1 MGIKVAKFGGTS
13 LADAVQFRKVEGIV
27 KGDLDR
33 KYVVVSAPGK
43 RSKTDTK
50 ITDLLYSCYY
60 SKQKGESVKEIID
73 LIGERYLKLV
83 EDLGLSL
90 DMKKLIKE
98 LEDRVEAGTSL
109 DYIASRGE
117 FFNGVILANLL
128 GYSFIDPVNIIIFNE
143 DGVYNDELTQQR
155 MGQVLR
161 KCERAV
167 IPGFYGST
175 DNGEVKIFSR
185 GGSDITGAIVARG
198 AAADVY
204 ENWTDV
210 SGFLMA
216 DPSVVDNPKQIK
228 EISYKELRELSYMGA
243 KVLHEETI
251 FPVLKAGIPINIRN
265 TNDPLNTGTMIVS
278 KVNGGRDK
286 GAITGI
292 AGVKDF
298 TVIAV
303 EKYLMNY
310 EVGYVRRMLSVLERY
325 NISFEHLPSGI
336 DNICVIINSNDL
348 NGKLEGLVEDITK
361 ECQPDSIMVYPEMC
375 LIATV
380 GHGMAYTPGIAARLF
395 GALAASNINVRMID
409 QGSSEINIIVG
420 VENKDF
426 EDAVKAIYY
435 AFVDL

>member
-1 MGIKVAKFGGTS
+1 MGVKVSKFGGTS
-13 LADAVQFRKVEGIV
+13 LANAIQFRKVEEIV
-27 KGDLDR
+27 KADSER
-33 KYVVVSAPGK
+33 RYIVVSAPGK
-43 RSKTDTK
+43 RYKGDTK
-50 ITDLLYSCYY
+50 ITDLLYSLYNK
-60 SKQKGESVKEIID
+60 SQQGEDYRDIID
-73 LIGERYLKLV
+73 LISERYIQLVAELGIKLDI
-83 EDLGLSL
+83 EGPL
-90 DMKKLIKE
+90 KE
-98 LEDRVEAGTSL
+98 LADNVVGGASL

-117 FFNGVILANLL
+117 YFNGVILANLL
-128 GYSFIDPVNIIIFNE
+128 GFSFIDPVKVIVFDV
-143 DGVYNDELTQQR
+143 DGNYNDALTQER
-155 MGQVLR
+155 MVQAL
-161 KCERAV
+161 KDCERAV

-175 DNGEVKIFSR
+175 EEGELKIFSR

-216 DPSVVDNPKQIK
+216 DPTIVEGPKQIK

-265 TNDPLNTGTMIVS
+265 TNDPANTGTMIVS
-278 KVNGGRDK
+278 KVNGGRER
-286 GAITGI
+286 GAVTGI

-310 EVGYVRRMLSVLERY
+310 EVGYVRRMLSVLEKY
-325 NISFEHLPSGI
+325 NISFEHIPSGI
-336 DNICVIINSNDL
+336 DNICVIISSQEL
-348 NGKLEGLVEDITK
+348 NGKLDKLVEEISQV
-361 ECQPDSIMVYPEMC
+361 CQPDSIMVYPEMC

-380 GHGMAYTPGIAARLF
+380 GHGMAYTPGMAARLF
-395 GALAASNINVRMID
+395 GALASANINVRMID

-420 VENKDF
+420 VENKDY
-426 EDAVKAIYY
+426 EEAVRAIYN
-435 AFVDL
+435 AFS

>member
-1 MGIKVAKFGGTS
+1 MGIKVSKFGGTS
-13 LADAVQFRKVEGIV
+13 LANAVQFRKVEEIV
-27 KGDLDR
+27 KADSER
-33 KYVVVSAPGK
+33 RYIVVSAPGK
-43 RSKTDTK
+43 RHKSDTK
-50 ITDLLYSCYY
+50 ITDLLYSLYN
-60 SKQKGESVKEIID
+60 KREEGKEYNDVFD
-73 LIGERYLKLV
+73 LISERYIQLVTELGLKLDM
-83 EDLGLSL
+83 EGLL
-90 DMKKLIKE
+90 KE
-98 LEDRVEAGTSL
+98 FSDIVAAGTSL

-117 FFNGVILANLL
+117 YFNGVILADLL
-128 GYSFIDPVNIIIFNE
+128 GFSFIDPVKAIIFE
-143 DGVYNDELTQQR
+143 ADGSYNDELTQQK
-155 MGQVLR
+155 MVQVL
-161 KCERAV
+161 KECERAV

-175 DNGEVKIFSR
+175 EAGEIKIFSR

-216 DPSVVDNPKQIK
+216 DPTIVEKPKQIK

-265 TNDPLNTGTMIVS
+265 TNDPANTGTMIVS
-278 KVNGGRDK
+278 TVNGGRER

-310 EVGYVRRMLSVLERY
+310 EVGYVRRMLSVLEKY
-325 NISFEHLPSGI
+325 NVSFEHIPSGI
-336 DNICVIINSNDL
+336 DNICVIINSHEL
-348 NGKLEGLVEDITK
+348 NGRLDKLVEEISQV
-361 ECQPDSIMVYPEMC
+361 CQPDSIMVHPDMC

-380 GHGMAYTPGIAARLF
+380 GHGMAYTPGMAARLF
-395 GALAASNINVRMID
+395 GALASANINVRMIN

-420 VENKDF
+420 VENKDY
-426 EDAVKAIYY
+426 EEAVRAIYN
-435 AFVDL
+435 AFV